1 MVGEIYLVRILF
13 SDFTNSKVRPILII
27 KEYEEDVL
35 ALPLT
40 TSLNRKGFTI
50 KSEEL
55 VEGKLKKDSIVY

>member
-27 KEYEEDVL
+27 KEYKEDVL

-50 KSEEL
+50 QSEEL
-55 VEGKLKKDSIVY
+55 VEGKLKKTL

>member
-50 KSEEL
+50 QSEEL
-55 VEGKLKKDSIVY
+55 VEGKLKKTL